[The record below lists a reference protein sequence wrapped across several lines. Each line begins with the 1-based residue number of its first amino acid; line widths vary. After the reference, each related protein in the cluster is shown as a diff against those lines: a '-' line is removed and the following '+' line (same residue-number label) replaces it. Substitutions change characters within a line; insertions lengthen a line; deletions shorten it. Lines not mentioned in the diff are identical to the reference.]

1 MAYVVF
7 SQPEEL
13 DRALQICTSGEAV
26 RCDVEMT
33 GLDKWCQEYAST
45 RLALTALDS
54 VVGQGVGKL
63 FSNVVSVCGLH
74 I

>member
-13 DRALQICTSGEAV
+13 DRALQMCTSGEAV

-33 GLDKWCQEYAST
+33 GLEKWSQEYASA
-45 RLALTALDS
+45 RLPLTVLDS
-54 VVGQGVGKL
+54 MVGQGVG
-63 FSNVVSVCGLH
+63 N
-74 I
+74 